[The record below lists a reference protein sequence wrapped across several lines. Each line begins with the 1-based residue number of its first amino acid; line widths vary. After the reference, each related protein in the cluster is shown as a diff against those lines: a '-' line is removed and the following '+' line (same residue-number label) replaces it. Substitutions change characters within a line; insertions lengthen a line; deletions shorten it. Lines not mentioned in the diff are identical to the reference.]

1 MVEQGT
7 FGNMKYGSTSHANK
21 KRHKR
26 RKKQTFPKMTKR
38 KKIIITALPACERRF
53 GTCAG
58 PNADVRSAS
67 PMENGLSSFSDN
79 PKAERCTV
87 KQTSIHIV
95 VITSFII
102 SFIILLLLPLKLKS
116 PFYPCSFFLND
127 TNVLPLS
134 LCFRSC

>member
-67 PMENGLSSFSDN
+67 PMENGLS
-79 PKAERCTV
+79 
-87 KQTSIHIV
+87 
-95 VITSFII
+95 
-102 SFIILLLLPLKLKS
+102 LLFPTIQRLRGAPSNRRVSTLL
-116 PFYPCSFFLND
+116 
-127 TNVLPLS
+127 
-134 LCFRSC
+134 